1 MYSRLRKVEVRG
13 RGKENRRGESR
24 YREKGEGDRTDSCRV
39 DGAA

>member
-1 MYSRLRKVEVRG
+1 MYSRLRKVKVRG

-24 YREKGEGDRTDSCRV
+24 YREKGEGGRTDKCRV